1 MNLECLR
8 VFKSPAPKMR
18 IGCPESDG
26 GYVVIDL
33 PNAEYDVLIA
43 GGVADQ
49 VEFEDT
55 FLERWK
61 VPCFAYDGTINSTFP
76 ETKNPIVFVNKN
88 IGPVET
94 ATETNLHSLFD
105 THKHIFVKMDIEG
118 AEYPWFKSLDDEK
131 IKKIDQMVVELHPPH
146 DFDQIERLAKTH
158 WLVHVHANNYAGL
171 YQVSPGVVVP
181 YVIECTFIRK
191 KDGEQLELNTD
202 PFPTEYDRPNTLE
215 RPDYKLTGY
224 PFVKN

>member
-1 MNLECLR
+1 
-8 VFKSPAPKMR
+8 MR

-118 AEYPWFKSLDDEK
+118 AEYQWFKSLDDEK
-131 IKKIDQMVVELHPPH
+131 IKKIDQMVIELHPPH

-171 YQVSPGVVVP
+171 YRVSPGVVVP
-181 YVIECTFIRK
+181 YVFECTFIRK
-191 KDGEQLELNTD
+191 KEGEQLELNTE
-202 PFPTEYDRPNTLE
+202 PFPTEYDRPNN
-215 RPDYKLTGY
+215 RDYPDYKLTGY